1 MKVNTDIYLLAAKR
15 TPIASFGSEL
25 ASLTATDL
33 ASEAIKATL
42 QSAGVSGREVE
53 ETFLGNVCAAGVGQ
67 APARQAALKAGISEK
82 SPATTI
88 NKVCASGLKSIILA
102 AQTLQLNQRKLVVA
116 GGAESM
122 SNIPYYDRAARWG
135 VKFGDQK
142 LIDGLAYDGLTDAT
156 EGAPMGVLAEKIC
169 REKGISREAQDLYSI
184 ESYKRAQKAW
194 EENSFSN
201 EVCPLSINGRKG
213 VILIDKDEECF
224 RVNFDKISQLKPAF
238 DVAGTITAANAS
250 TINDG
255 AAAVL
260 LANSEGLEK
269 ISSKPIAK
277 IIGYNETALTPE
289 QFTLAPIEA
298 TKALLKTTGITLEEI
313 DLFEINE
320 AFAMVPLA
328 FAQALNVGLDKINV
342 NGGAVS
348 LGHPIG
354 CSGTRI
360 VVTLVHALKERNKQY
375 GIAAICNGGG
385 GASAIL
391 IEAL

>member
-1 MKVNTDIYLLAAKR
+1 MKVNTDIYILAAKR

-25 ASLTATDL
+25 ASLKATDL

-42 QSAGVSGREVE
+42 QSAGVSGREIE

-102 AQTLQLNQRKLVVA
+102 TQTLQLNQRKLVVA

-156 EGAPMGVLAEKIC
+156 QGVAMGVLAEKVC
-169 REKGISREAQDLYSI
+169 KEKGISREAQDQYSLV
-184 ESYKRAQKAW
+184 SYKRAQKAW
-194 EENSFSN
+194 QENSFNN
-201 EVCPLSINGRKG
+201 EVCPITISSKKG
-213 VILIDKDEECF
+213 VVHIDKDEECF
-224 RVNFDKISQLKPAF
+224 RIDFDKVAQLKPAF
-238 DVAGTITAANAS
+238 DPEGTITAANAS

-255 AAAVL
+255 AAAIL
-260 LANSEGLEK
+260 LANSEGLET

-277 IIGYNETALTPE
+277 IIGYSETALSPAE
-289 QFTLAPIEA
+289 FTLAPIEA
-298 TKALLKTTGITLEEI
+298 TKALLKTTGVALEEV

-328 FAQALNVGLDKINV
+328 FAEALNVGLDKINV

-360 VVTLVHALKERNKQY
+360 VVTLVHALRARKMRY

-385 GASAIL
+385 GASAML

>member
-25 ASLTATDL
+25 VSLTATDL

-42 QSAGVSGREVE
+42 QSAGVSGGEVE
-53 ETFLGNVCAAGVGQ
+53 ETFLGNVCAAGIGQ

-102 AQTLQLNQRKLVVA
+102 TQALQLNQRKLVIA

-156 EGAPMGVLAEKIC
+156 EGVAMGVLAERVCK
-169 REKGISREAQDLYSI
+169 ENGISREAQDQYSI
-184 ESYKRAQKAW
+184 DSYKRAQRAW
-194 EENSFSN
+194 EEKSFSN
-201 EVCPLSINGRKG
+201 EVCPISISSRKG
-213 VILIDKDEECF
+213 VVLIDKDEECF
-224 RVNFDKISQLKPAF
+224 RVNFEKISQLKPAF
-238 DVAGTITAANAS
+238 DPDGTITAANAS

-255 AAAVL
+255 AAAIL
-260 LANSEGLEK
+260 LANSEGLK
-269 ISSKPIAK
+269 TLSSKPIAK
-277 IIGYNETALTPE
+277 LIGYSETALTPAE
-289 QFTLAPIEA
+289 FTLAPIEA
-298 TKALLKTTGITLEEI
+298 TKALLKTTGITLEEV

-328 FAQALNVGLDKINV
+328 FAEALNVGLDKINV

-354 CSGTRI
+354 CSGARI
-360 VVTLVHALKERNKQY
+360 VVTLVHALR
-375 GIAAICNGGG
+375 AR
-385 GASAIL
+385 
-391 IEAL
+391 

>member
-201 EVCPLSINGRKG
+201 EICPLSINGRKG

-260 LANSEGLEK
+260 LANSKGLEK
-269 ISSKPIAK
+269 ISVKPIAK
-277 IIGYNETALTPE
+277 IIGYSETALAPE

-298 TKALLKTTGITLEEI
+298 TKVLLKTTGITLEEI

>member
-1 MKVNTDIYLLAAKR
+1 MKANTDIYLLAAKR

-53 ETFLGNVCAAGVGQ
+53 ETFLGNVCAAGIGQ

-102 AQTLQLNQRKLVVA
+102 TQALQLNQRKLVIA

-156 EGAPMGVLAEKIC
+156 EGVAMGVLAESIC
-169 REKGISREAQDLYSI
+169 KEKGISREAQDQYTI
-184 ESYKRAQKAW
+184 DSYKRAQRGW
-194 EENSFSN
+194 EEKSFSN
-201 EVCPLSINGRKG
+201 EVCPISIISKKG
-213 VILIDKDEECF
+213 VVLIDKDEECF
-224 RVNFDKISQLKPAF
+224 RVNFEKISQLKPAF
-238 DVAGTITAANAS
+238 DPDGTITAANAS

-255 AAAVL
+255 AAAIL
-260 LANSEGLEK
+260 LANSEGLK
-269 ISSKPIAK
+269 TISSKPIAK
-277 IIGYNETALTPE
+277 IIGYSETALTPAE
-289 QFTLAPIEA
+289 FTLAPIEA
-298 TKALLKTTGITLEEI
+298 TKALLETTGIPLEEV

-354 CSGTRI
+354 CSGARI
-360 VVTLVHALKERNKQY
+360 VVTLVHALRARNRRY

-391 IEAL
+391 VEAL

>member
-102 AQTLQLNQRKLVVA
+102 TQALQLNQRKLVIA
-116 GGAESM
+116 GGAERM

-156 EGAPMGVLAEKIC
+156 EGVAMGVLAESIC
-169 REKGISREAQDLYSI
+169 KEKGISREAQDQYSI
-184 ESYKRAQKAW
+184 DSYKRAQRAW
-194 EENSFSN
+194 EEKFFSN
-201 EVCPLSINGRKG
+201 EVCPISISSRKG
-213 VILIDKDEECF
+213 VVLIDKDEECF
-224 RVNFDKISQLKPAF
+224 RVNFEKISQLKPAF
-238 DVAGTITAANAS
+238 DPDGTITAANAS

-255 AAAVL
+255 AAAIL
-260 LANSEGLEK
+260 LANSEGLK
-269 ISSKPIAK
+269 TISSKPIAK
-277 IIGYNETALTPE
+277 IIGYSETALTPAE
-289 QFTLAPIEA
+289 FTLAPIEA
-298 TKALLKTTGITLEEI
+298 TKALLETTGIPLEEV

-354 CSGTRI
+354 CSGARI
-360 VVTLVHALKERNKQY
+360 VVTLVHALRARKMRY

-391 IEAL
+391 VEAL

>member
-1 MKVNTDIYLLAAKR
+1 MKANTDIYLLAAKR

-53 ETFLGNVCAAGVGQ
+53 ETFLGNVCAAGIGQ

-102 AQTLQLNQRKLVVA
+102 TQALQLNQRKLVIA

-156 EGAPMGVLAEKIC
+156 EGVAMGVLAESIC
-169 REKGISREAQDLYSI
+169 KEKGISREAQDQYTI
-184 ESYKRAQKAW
+184 DSYKRAQRGW
-194 EENSFSN
+194 EEKSFSN
-201 EVCPLSINGRKG
+201 EVCPISISSKKG
-213 VILIDKDEECF
+213 VVLIDKDEECF
-224 RVNFDKISQLKPAF
+224 KVNFEKISQLKPAF
-238 DVAGTITAANAS
+238 DPDGTITAANAS

-255 AAAVL
+255 AAAIL
-260 LANSEGLEK
+260 LANSEGLK
-269 ISSKPIAK
+269 TISSKPIAK
-277 IIGYNETALTPE
+277 IIGYSETALTPAE
-289 QFTLAPIEA
+289 FTLAPIEA
-298 TKALLKTTGITLEEI
+298 TKALLETTGIPLEEV

-354 CSGTRI
+354 CSGARI
-360 VVTLVHALKERNKQY
+360 VVTLVHALRARNRRY

-391 IEAL
+391 VEAL

>member
-42 QSAGVSGREVE
+42 ESAGVSGPEVE

-67 APARQAALKAGISEK
+67 APARQSALKAGISEK

-102 AQTLQLNQRKLVVA
+102 TQALQLNQRKLVVA
-116 GGAESM
+116 GGTESM

-142 LIDGLAYDGLTDAT
+142 FIDGLAYDGLTDAT
-156 EGAPMGVLAEKIC
+156 EGVAMGVLAEKVC
-169 REKGISREAQDLYSI
+169 KEKGISREVQDQYSI
-184 ESYKRAQKAW
+184 DSYKRAQKAW
-194 EENSFSN
+194 EEKAFSN
-201 EVCPLSINGRKG
+201 EVCPVSISSKKG

-224 RVNFDKISQLKPAF
+224 RVNFKKISQLKPAF
-238 DVAGTITAANAS
+238 DPAGTITAANAS

-255 AAAVL
+255 AAAIL
-260 LANSEGLEK
+260 LANSEGLK
-269 ISSKPIAK
+269 SISSKPIAK
-277 IIGYNETALTPE
+277 IIGYSETALTPAE
-289 QFTLAPIEA
+289 FTLAPIEA
-298 TKALLKTTGITLEEI
+298 TKALLKTTGITLEEVA
-313 DLFEINE
+313 LFEVNE

-328 FAQALNVGLDKINV
+328 FAGAFNVGLDKVNV

-360 VVTLVHALKERNKQY
+360 VVTLVHALRARNMRY

-385 GASAIL
+385 GASAML
-391 IEAL
+391 VEAL

>member
-201 EVCPLSINGRKG
+201 EICPLSINGRKG

-260 LANSEGLEK
+260 LANSKGLEK
-269 ISSKPIAK
+269 ISVKPIAK
-277 IIGYNETALTPE
+277 IIGYSETALAPE

-298 TKALLKTTGITLEEI
+298 TKVLLKTTGITLEEI

-360 VVTLVHALKERNKQY
+360 VVTLVHALKERKKQY

>member
-1 MKVNTDIYLLAAKR
+1 MKANTDIYLLAAKR

-102 AQTLQLNQRKLVVA
+102 TQALQLNQRKLVIA

-156 EGAPMGVLAEKIC
+156 EGVAMGVLAESIC
-169 REKGISREAQDLYSI
+169 KEKGISREAQDQYSI
-184 ESYKRAQKAW
+184 DSYKRAQRAW
-194 EENSFSN
+194 EEKSFSN
-201 EVCPLSINGRKG
+201 EVCPISISSRKG

-224 RVNFDKISQLKPAF
+224 RVNFEKISQLKPAF
-238 DVAGTITAANAS
+238 DPDGTITAANAS

-255 AAAVL
+255 AAAIL
-260 LANSEGLEK
+260 LANSEGLK
-269 ISSKPIAK
+269 TISSKPIAK
-277 IIGYNETALTPE
+277 IIGYSETALTPAE
-289 QFTLAPIEA
+289 FTLAPIEA
-298 TKALLKTTGITLEEI
+298 TKALLETTGIPLEEV

-360 VVTLVHALKERNKQY
+360 VVTLVHALRARKMRY

-385 GASAIL
+385 GASAVL
-391 IEAL
+391 VEAL

>member
-260 LANSEGLEK
+260 LANSKGLEK
-269 ISSKPIAK
+269 ISVKPIAK
-277 IIGYNETALTPE
+277 IIGYSETALAPE

-298 TKALLKTTGITLEEI
+298 TKVLLKTTGITLEEI

-360 VVTLVHALKERNKQY
+360 VVTLVHALKERKKRY

>member
-1 MKVNTDIYLLAAKR
+1 M
-15 TPIASFGSEL
+15 
-25 ASLTATDL
+25 
-33 ASEAIKATL
+33 
-42 QSAGVSGREVE
+42 
-53 ETFLGNVCAAGVGQ
+53 GNVCAAGVGQ

-102 AQTLQLNQRKLVVA
+102 TQTLQLNQRKLVVA
-116 GGAESM
+116 GGTESM

-156 EGAPMGVLAEKIC
+156 EGVAMGVLAEKVC
-169 REKGISREAQDLYSI
+169 KEKGISREAQDQYSVA
-184 ESYKRAQKAW
+184 SYKRAQKAW
-194 EENSFSN
+194 QENSFRN
-201 EVCPLSINGRKG
+201 EVCPISINSKKG
-213 VILIDKDEECF
+213 VVHIDKDEECF
-224 RVNFDKISQLKPAF
+224 RVNFDKVSQLKPAF
-238 DVAGTITAANAS
+238 DPDGTITAANAS

-255 AAAVL
+255 AAAIL
-260 LANSEGLEK
+260 LANSEGLET

-277 IIGYNETALTPE
+277 IIGYSETALSPAR
-289 QFTLAPIEA
+289 FTLAPIDA
-298 TKALLKTTGITLEEI
+298 TKALLKTTDVAIEEV

-328 FAQALNVGLDKINV
+328 FAEALNVGLDKINV

-360 VVTLVHALKERNKQY
+360 VVTLVHALRARNMKY

-385 GASAIL
+385 GASAML
-391 IEAL
+391 VEAL

>member
-33 ASEAIKATL
+33 AAEAIKATL
-42 QSAGVSGREVE
+42 ESAGVSGPEVE

-102 AQTLQLNQRKLVVA
+102 TQALQLNQRKLVIA

-156 EGAPMGVLAEKIC
+156 EGVAMGVLAERVCK
-169 REKGISREAQDLYSI
+169 EKGISREAQDQYSI
-184 ESYKRAQKAW
+184 DSYKRAQRAW
-194 EENSFSN
+194 KEKSFSN
-201 EVCPLSINGRKG
+201 EVCPISISSRKG
-213 VILIDKDEECF
+213 VVLIDKDEECF
-224 RVNFDKISQLKPAF
+224 RVNFDKVSQLKPAF
-238 DVAGTITAANAS
+238 DSDGTITAANAS

-260 LANSEGLEK
+260 LANSEGLK
-269 ISSKPIAK
+269 TISSKPIAK
-277 IIGYNETALTPE
+277 IIGYSETSLTPAE
-289 QFTLAPIEA
+289 FTLAPIEA
-298 TKALLKTTGITLEEI
+298 TKALLETTDIPLEEV

-328 FAQALNVGLDKINV
+328 FAEALNVGLDKINV

-354 CSGTRI
+354 CSGARI
-360 VVTLVHALKERNKQY
+360 VVTLVHALRARKMRY

-385 GASAIL
+385 GASAML

>member
-25 ASLTATDL
+25 APLTATDL
-33 ASEAIKATL
+33 AAEAIKAAL
-42 QSAGVSGREVE
+42 ESAGVSGREVE

-102 AQTLQLNQRKLVVA
+102 TQALQLNQRKLVIA

-156 EGAPMGVLAEKIC
+156 EGVAMGVLAEKIC
-169 REKGISREAQDLYSI
+169 KEKGISREAQDQFSI
-184 ESYKRAQKAW
+184 NSYKRAQKAW
-194 EENSFSN
+194 EEKSFSD
-201 EVCPLSINGRKG
+201 EVCPISISSKKG
-213 VILIDKDEECF
+213 VVLIDKDEECF
-224 RVNFDKISQLKPAF
+224 KVNFDRVSQLKPAF
-238 DVAGTITAANAS
+238 DPDGTITAANAS

-260 LANSEGLEK
+260 LSNSEGLE
-269 ISSKPIAK
+269 ITSSKPIAK
-277 IIGYNETALTPE
+277 IIGYSETALTPAA
-289 QFTLAPIEA
+289 FTLAPIEA
-298 TKALLKTTGITLEEI
+298 TKALLKTTGITLEEV

-328 FAQALNVGLDKINV
+328 FAKALNVGLDKINI

-360 VVTLVHALKERNKQY
+360 VVTLVHALRTRNMRY

-385 GASAIL
+385 GASAML

>member
-42 QSAGVSGREVE
+42 QSAGVSGRDIE

-102 AQTLQLNQRKLVVA
+102 TQTLQLNQRKLVVA
-116 GGAESM
+116 GGTESM

-156 EGAPMGVLAEKIC
+156 EGVAMGVLAEKIC
-169 REKGISREAQDLYSI
+169 KEKGISREAQDQYSI
-184 ESYKRAQKAW
+184 DSYKRAQKAW
-194 EENSFSN
+194 EEKAFSN
-201 EVCPLSINGRKG
+201 EVCPVSINSKKG
-213 VILIDKDEECF
+213 VVHIDKDEECF
-224 RVNFDKISQLKPAF
+224 RVNFDRISQLKPAF
-238 DVAGTITAANAS
+238 DPDGTITAANAS

-255 AAAVL
+255 AAAIL
-260 LANSEGLEK
+260 LANNEGLK
-269 ISSKPIAK
+269 SISSKPIAK
-277 IIGYNETALTPE
+277 IIGYSETALTPAE
-289 QFTLAPIEA
+289 FTLAPIEA
-298 TKALLKTTGITLEEI
+298 TKALLKTTGITLEEVS
-313 DLFEINE
+313 LFEVNE

-328 FAQALNVGLDKINV
+328 FAGAFNVGLDKVNV

-360 VVTLVHALKERNKQY
+360 VVTLVHALRARNMRY

-385 GASAIL
+385 GASAML
-391 IEAL
+391 VEAL

>member
-1 MKVNTDIYLLAAKR
+1 MKANTDIYLLAAKR

-102 AQTLQLNQRKLVVA
+102 TQALQLNQRKLVIA

-142 LIDGLAYDGLTDAT
+142 LMDGLAYDGLTDAT
-156 EGAPMGVLAEKIC
+156 EGVAMGVLAESIC
-169 REKGISREAQDLYSI
+169 KEKGISREAQDQYSI
-184 ESYKRAQKAW
+184 DSYKRAQRAW
-194 EENSFSN
+194 EDKSFSN
-201 EVCPLSINGRKG
+201 EVCPISISSKKG
-213 VILIDKDEECF
+213 VVLINKDEECF
-224 RVNFDKISQLKPAF
+224 RVNFEKISQLKPAF
-238 DVAGTITAANAS
+238 DPDGTITAANAS

-255 AAAVL
+255 AAAIL
-260 LANSEGLEK
+260 LANSEGLK
-269 ISSKPIAK
+269 TISSKPIAK
-277 IIGYNETALTPE
+277 IIGYSETALTPAE
-289 QFTLAPIEA
+289 FTLAPIEA
-298 TKALLKTTGITLEEI
+298 TKALLETTGIPLEEV

-354 CSGTRI
+354 CSGARI
-360 VVTLVHALKERNKQY
+360 VVTLVHALRARKMRY

-391 IEAL
+391 VEAL

>member
-33 ASEAIKATL
+33 AAEAIKATL
-42 QSAGVSGREVE
+42 ESAGVSGPELE

-102 AQTLQLNQRKLVVA
+102 TQALQLNQRKLVIA

-142 LIDGLAYDGLTDAT
+142 HIDGLAYDGLTDAT
-156 EGAPMGVLAEKIC
+156 EGVAMGVLAESIC
-169 REKGISREAQDLYSI
+169 KEKGISREAQDQYSI
-184 ESYKRAQKAW
+184 DSYKRAQRAW
-194 EENSFSN
+194 EEKSFSN
-201 EVCPLSINGRKG
+201 EVCPISISSKKG
-213 VILIDKDEECF
+213 VVLIDKDEECF
-224 RVNFDKISQLKPAF
+224 RVNFEKISQLKPAF
-238 DVAGTITAANAS
+238 DPDGTITAANAS

-255 AAAVL
+255 AAAIL
-260 LANSEGLEK
+260 LANSEGLK
-269 ISSKPIAK
+269 TISSKPIAK
-277 IIGYNETALTPE
+277 IIGYSETALTPAE
-289 QFTLAPIEA
+289 FTLAPIEA
-298 TKALLKTTGITLEEI
+298 TKALLETTGIPLEEV

-354 CSGTRI
+354 CSGARI
-360 VVTLVHALKERNKQY
+360 VVTLVHALRARKMRY
-375 GIAAICNGGG
+375 GIATICNGGG

-391 IEAL
+391 VEAL

>member
-1 MKVNTDIYLLAAKR
+1 
-15 TPIASFGSEL
+15 
-25 ASLTATDL
+25 
-33 ASEAIKATL
+33 
-42 QSAGVSGREVE
+42 
-53 ETFLGNVCAAGVGQ
+53 
-67 APARQAALKAGISEK
+67 
-82 SPATTI
+82 
-88 NKVCASGLKSIILA
+88 
-102 AQTLQLNQRKLVVA
+102 
-116 GGAESM
+116 
-122 SNIPYYDRAARWG
+122 
-135 VKFGDQK
+135 
-142 LIDGLAYDGLTDAT
+142 
-156 EGAPMGVLAEKIC
+156 MGVLAEKIC

-260 LANSEGLEK
+260 LANSKGLEK
-269 ISSKPIAK
+269 ISAKPIAK
-277 IIGYNETALTPE
+277 IIGYSETALAPE

-298 TKALLKTTGITLEEI
+298 TKVLLKTTGITLEEI

-328 FAQALNVGLDKINV
+328 FAQALNVGLDQINV

>member
-33 ASEAIKATL
+33 AAEAIKATL
-42 QSAGVSGREVE
+42 ESAGVSGPEVE

-102 AQTLQLNQRKLVVA
+102 TQALQLNQRKLVIA

-156 EGAPMGVLAEKIC
+156 EGVAMGVLAESVCK
-169 REKGISREAQDLYSI
+169 EKGISREAQDQYSI
-184 ESYKRAQKAW
+184 DSYKRAQRAW
-194 EENSFSN
+194 EEKSFSN
-201 EVCPLSINGRKG
+201 EVCPISISSKKG
-213 VILIDKDEECF
+213 VVLIDKDEECF
-224 RVNFDKISQLKPAF
+224 RVNFEKISQLKPAF
-238 DVAGTITAANAS
+238 DPDGTITAANAS

-255 AAAVL
+255 AAAIL
-260 LANSEGLEK
+260 LANSEGLK
-269 ISSKPIAK
+269 TISSKPIAK
-277 IIGYNETALTPE
+277 IIGYSETALTPAE
-289 QFTLAPIEA
+289 FTLAPIEA
-298 TKALLKTTGITLEEI
+298 TKALLETTGIPLEEV

-354 CSGTRI
+354 CSGARI
-360 VVTLVHALKERNKQY
+360 VVTLVHALRARKTRY

-391 IEAL
+391 VEAL

>member
-33 ASEAIKATL
+33 AAEAIKATL
-42 QSAGVSGREVE
+42 KSAGVSGREVE

-88 NKVCASGLKSIILA
+88 NTVCASGLKSIILA
-102 AQTLQLNQRKLVVA
+102 TQTLQLNQRKLVLA
-116 GGAESM
+116 GGTESM

-156 EGAPMGVLAEKIC
+156 EGVAMGDLAESVCK
-169 REKGISREAQDLYSI
+169 EKGISREAQDQYSI
-184 ESYKRAQKAW
+184 DSYKRAQRAW
-194 EENSFSN
+194 EEKFFSN
-201 EVCPLSINGRKG
+201 EVCPISISSKKG
-213 VILIDKDEECF
+213 VVLIDKDEECF
-224 RVNFDKISQLKPAF
+224 RVNFEKISQLKPAF
-238 DVAGTITAANAS
+238 DPNGTITAANAS

-255 AAAVL
+255 AAAIL
-260 LANSEGLEK
+260 LANSEGLK
-269 ISSKPIAK
+269 TISSKPIAK
-277 IIGYNETALTPE
+277 IIGYSETALTPAE
-289 QFTLAPIEA
+289 FTLAPIEA
-298 TKALLKTTGITLEEI
+298 TKALLETTGIPLEEV

-328 FAQALNVGLDKINV
+328 FAEALNLGLDKINV

-360 VVTLVHALKERNKQY
+360 VVTLVHALRARNMRY

-385 GASAIL
+385 GASAML
-391 IEAL
+391 VEAL

>member
-1 MKVNTDIYLLAAKR
+1 MKANTDIYLLAAKR

-102 AQTLQLNQRKLVVA
+102 TQALQLNQRKLVIA

-156 EGAPMGVLAEKIC
+156 EGVAMGVLAESIC
-169 REKGISREAQDLYSI
+169 KEKGISREAQDQYSI
-184 ESYKRAQKAW
+184 DSYKRAQRAW
-194 EENSFSN
+194 EEKSFSN
-201 EVCPLSINGRKG
+201 EVCPISISSKKG
-213 VILIDKDEECF
+213 VVLIDKDEECF
-224 RVNFDKISQLKPAF
+224 RVNFEKISQLKPAF
-238 DVAGTITAANAS
+238 DPDGTITAANAS

-255 AAAVL
+255 AAAIL
-260 LANSEGLEK
+260 LANSEGLK
-269 ISSKPIAK
+269 TISSKPIAK
-277 IIGYNETALTPE
+277 IIGYSETALTPAE
-289 QFTLAPIEA
+289 FTLAPIEA
-298 TKALLKTTGITLEEI
+298 TKALLETTGIPLEEV

-354 CSGTRI
+354 CSGARI
-360 VVTLVHALKERNKQY
+360 VVTLVHALRARKMRY

-385 GASAIL
+385 GASAML

>member
-1 MKVNTDIYLLAAKR
+1 MKANTDIYLLAAKR

-53 ETFLGNVCAAGVGQ
+53 ETFLGNVCAAGIGQ

-102 AQTLQLNQRKLVVA
+102 TQALQLNQRKLVIA

-156 EGAPMGVLAEKIC
+156 EGVAMGVLAESIC
-169 REKGISREAQDLYSI
+169 KEKGISREAQDQYSI
-184 ESYKRAQKAW
+184 DSYKRAQRAW
-194 EENSFSN
+194 EEKSFSN
-201 EVCPLSINGRKG
+201 EVCPISISSKKG
-213 VILIDKDEECF
+213 VVLIDKDEECF
-224 RVNFDKISQLKPAF
+224 RVNFEKISQLKPAF
-238 DVAGTITAANAS
+238 DPDGTITAANAS

-255 AAAVL
+255 AAAIL
-260 LANSEGLEK
+260 LANSEGLK
-269 ISSKPIAK
+269 TISSKPIAK
-277 IIGYNETALTPE
+277 IIGYSETALTPAE
-289 QFTLAPIEA
+289 FTLAPIEA
-298 TKALLKTTGITLEEI
+298 TKALLETTGIPLEEV

-354 CSGTRI
+354 CSGARI
-360 VVTLVHALKERNKQY
+360 VVTLVHALRARKMRY

-391 IEAL
+391 VEAL

>member
-33 ASEAIKATL
+33 AAEAIKATL

-53 ETFLGNVCAAGVGQ
+53 ETFLGNVCGAGIGQ

-102 AQTLQLNQRKLVVA
+102 TQALQLNQRKLVIA

-156 EGAPMGVLAEKIC
+156 EGVAMGVLAEKIC
-169 REKGISREAQDLYSI
+169 KEKGISREAQDQYSI
-184 ESYKRAQKAW
+184 ASYKRAQKAW
-194 EENSFSN
+194 EEKSFSD
-201 EVCPLSINGRKG
+201 EVCSISISSKNG

-224 RVNFDKISQLKPAF
+224 KVNFDKVSQLKQVF
-238 DVAGTITAANAS
+238 DSEGTITAANAS

-260 LANSEGLEK
+260 LSNYEGLET

-277 IIGYNETALTPE
+277 IIGYSETALTPAE
-289 QFTLAPIEA
+289 FTLAPIEA
-298 TKALLKTTGITLEEI
+298 TKALLKTTGITLEEV

-328 FAQALNVGLDKINV
+328 FAEALNLGLDKINV

-360 VVTLVHALKERNKQY
+360 VVTLVHALRARNMRY

-385 GASAIL
+385 GASAML

>member
-201 EVCPLSINGRKG
+201 EICPLSINGRKG

-277 IIGYNETALTPE
+277 IIGYSETALTPE

-360 VVTLVHALKERNKQY
+360 VVTLVHALKERKKQY

>member
-25 ASLTATDL
+25 ASLTAIDL

-102 AQTLQLNQRKLVVA
+102 AQTLQLNQRKLVIAA
-116 GGAESM
+116 GTESM

-156 EGAPMGVLAEKIC
+156 KGVAMGVLAEKVC
-169 REKGISREAQDLYSI
+169 KEKGISREAQDQYSI
-184 ESYKRAQKAW
+184 ASYKRAQKAW
-194 EENSFSN
+194 EEKSFSN
-201 EVCPLSINGRKG
+201 EVCPISISSKKG
-213 VILIDKDEECF
+213 VVLIDKDEECF
-224 RVNFDKISQLKPAF
+224 RVNFDKVSQLKPAF
-238 DVAGTITAANAS
+238 DPDGTITAANAS

-255 AAAVL
+255 AAAIL
-260 LANSEGLEK
+260 LANSKGLETF
-269 ISSKPIAK
+269 SSKPIAK
-277 IIGYNETALTPE
+277 IIGYSETSLSPAR
-289 QFTLAPIEA
+289 FTLAPIEA

-328 FAQALNVGLDKINV
+328 FAEALKIELDKINV

-360 VVTLVHALKERNKQY
+360 VVTLVHALRARNMRY

-385 GASAIL
+385 GASAML

>member
-201 EVCPLSINGRKG
+201 EICPLSINGRKG

-277 IIGYNETALTPE
+277 IIGYSETALTPE

-360 VVTLVHALKERNKQY
+360 VVTLVHALKKCNKRY

>member
-1 MKVNTDIYLLAAKR
+1 MKVITDIYLLAAKR

-33 ASEAIKATL
+33 ASEAIKAIL
-42 QSAGVSGREVE
+42 ESAGVSGQKIE
-53 ETFLGNVCAAGVGQ
+53 ETFLGNVCTAGVGQ

-116 GGAESM
+116 GGTESM

-142 LIDGLAYDGLTDAT
+142 LIDGLAFDGLTDAT
-156 EGAPMGVLAEKIC
+156 ERVAMGVLAEGVCKEKKID
-169 REKGISREAQDLYSI
+169 REAQDQYSAQ
-184 ESYKRAQKAW
+184 SYRRAQKAW
-194 EENSFSN
+194 KENAFMNEICPVKIVTRN
-201 EVCPLSINGRKG
+201 EV
-213 VILIDKDEECF
+213 VIIDKDEECF
-224 RVNFDKISQLKPAF
+224 SVNFDKIPQLKPVFEAG
-238 DVAGTITAANAS
+238 GTITAASAS
-250 TINDG
+250 TLNDG
-255 AAAVL
+255 ASAVL
-260 LANSEGLEK
+260 LANSAGLET

-277 IIGYNETALTPE
+277 IIGYSETALSPP

-298 TKALLKTTGITLEEI
+298 TRALLKTTGIPLEEI

-328 FAQALNVGLDKINV
+328 FAEALDVELDKINIH
-342 NGGAVS
+342 GGAVS

-360 VVTLVHALKERNKQY
+360 VVTLVHALKTYNKRY

>member
-1 MKVNTDIYLLAAKR
+1 MKANTDIYLLAAKR

-53 ETFLGNVCAAGVGQ
+53 ETFLGNVCAAGIGQ

-102 AQTLQLNQRKLVVA
+102 TQALQLNQRKLVIA

-156 EGAPMGVLAEKIC
+156 EGVAMGVLAESIC
-169 REKGISREAQDLYSI
+169 KEKGISREAQDQYTI
-184 ESYKRAQKAW
+184 DSYKRAQRGW
-194 EENSFSN
+194 EEKSFSN
-201 EVCPLSINGRKG
+201 EVCPISIISKKG
-213 VILIDKDEECF
+213 VVLIDKDEECF
-224 RVNFDKISQLKPAF
+224 KVNFEKISQLKPAF
-238 DVAGTITAANAS
+238 DPDGTITAANAS

-255 AAAVL
+255 AAAIL
-260 LANSEGLEK
+260 LANSEGLK
-269 ISSKPIAK
+269 TISSKPIAK
-277 IIGYNETALTPE
+277 IIGYSETALTPAE
-289 QFTLAPIEA
+289 FTLAPIEA
-298 TKALLKTTGITLEEI
+298 TKALLETTGIPLEEV

-354 CSGTRI
+354 CSGARI
-360 VVTLVHALKERNKQY
+360 VVTLVHALRARNRRY

-391 IEAL
+391 VEAL

>member
-25 ASLTATDL
+25 ASLTAIDL

-102 AQTLQLNQRKLVVA
+102 AQTLQLNQRKLVIAA
-116 GGAESM
+116 GTESM

-156 EGAPMGVLAEKIC
+156 KGVAMGVLAEKVC
-169 REKGISREAQDLYSI
+169 KEKGISREAQDQYSI
-184 ESYKRAQKAW
+184 ASYKRAQKAW
-194 EENSFSN
+194 EEKSFSN
-201 EVCPLSINGRKG
+201 EVCPISISSKKG
-213 VILIDKDEECF
+213 VVLIDKDEECF
-224 RVNFDKISQLKPAF
+224 RVNFDKVSQLKPAF
-238 DVAGTITAANAS
+238 DPDGTITAANAS

-255 AAAVL
+255 AAAIL
-260 LANSEGLEK
+260 LANSEGLK
-269 ISSKPIAK
+269 TISSKPIAK
-277 IIGYNETALTPE
+277 IIGYSETALTPAE
-289 QFTLAPIEA
+289 FTLAPIEA
-298 TKALLKTTGITLEEI
+298 TKALLETTGIPLEEV

-354 CSGTRI
+354 CSGARI
-360 VVTLVHALKERNKQY
+360 VVTLVHALRARKMRY

-391 IEAL
+391 VEAL

>member
-1 MKVNTDIYLLAAKR
+1 MKANTDIYLLAAKR

-53 ETFLGNVCAAGVGQ
+53 ETFLGNVCAAGIGQ

-102 AQTLQLNQRKLVVA
+102 TQALQLNQRKLVIA

-156 EGAPMGVLAEKIC
+156 EGVAMGVLAESIC
-169 REKGISREAQDLYSI
+169 KEKGISREAQDQYTI
-184 ESYKRAQKAW
+184 DSYKRAQRGW
-194 EENSFSN
+194 EEKSFSN
-201 EVCPLSINGRKG
+201 EVCPISIISKKG
-213 VILIDKDEECF
+213 VVLIDKDEECF
-224 RVNFDKISQLKPAF
+224 KVNFEKISQLKPAF
-238 DVAGTITAANAS
+238 DPDGTITAANAS

-255 AAAVL
+255 AAAIL
-260 LANSEGLEK
+260 LANSEGLK
-269 ISSKPIAK
+269 TISSKPIAK
-277 IIGYNETALTPE
+277 IIGYSETALTPAE
-289 QFTLAPIEA
+289 FTLAPIEA
-298 TKALLKTTGITLEEI
+298 TKALLETTGIPLEEV

-354 CSGTRI
+354 CSGARI
-360 VVTLVHALKERNKQY
+360 VVTLVQALRARNRRY

-391 IEAL
+391 VEAL

>member
-53 ETFLGNVCAAGVGQ
+53 ETFLGNVCAAGIGQ

-102 AQTLQLNQRKLVVA
+102 TQALQLNQRKLVIA

-156 EGAPMGVLAEKIC
+156 EGVAMGVLAESIC
-169 REKGISREAQDLYSI
+169 KEKGISREAQDQYTI
-184 ESYKRAQKAW
+184 DSYKRAQRGW
-194 EENSFSN
+194 EEKSFSN
-201 EVCPLSINGRKG
+201 EVCPISIISKKG
-213 VILIDKDEECF
+213 VVLIDKDEECF
-224 RVNFDKISQLKPAF
+224 KVNFEKISQLKPAF
-238 DVAGTITAANAS
+238 DPDGTITAANAS

-255 AAAVL
+255 AAAIL
-260 LANSEGLEK
+260 LANSEGLK
-269 ISSKPIAK
+269 TISSKPIAK
-277 IIGYNETALTPE
+277 IIGYSETALTPAE
-289 QFTLAPIEA
+289 FTLAPIEA
-298 TKALLKTTGITLEEI
+298 TKALLETTGIPLEEV

-354 CSGTRI
+354 CSGARI
-360 VVTLVHALKERNKQY
+360 VVTLVHALRARIRRY

-391 IEAL
+391 VEAL

>member
-15 TPIASFGSEL
+15 TPITSFGSEL
-25 ASLTATDL
+25 ASLTAAEL

-42 QSAGVSGREVE
+42 QSAGVSGRDIE

-102 AQTLQLNQRKLVVA
+102 TQTLQLNQRKLVVA
-116 GGAESM
+116 GGTESM

-156 EGAPMGVLAEKIC
+156 EGVAMGVLAEKIC
-169 REKGISREAQDLYSI
+169 KEKGISREAQDQYSI
-184 ESYKRAQKAW
+184 DSYKRAQKAW
-194 EENSFSN
+194 EEKAFSN
-201 EVCPLSINGRKG
+201 EVCPVSINSKKG
-213 VILIDKDEECF
+213 VVHIDKDEECF

-238 DVAGTITAANAS
+238 DPDGTITAANAS

-255 AAAVL
+255 AAAIL
-260 LANSEGLEK
+260 LANNEGLK
-269 ISSKPIAK
+269 SISSKPIAK
-277 IIGYNETALTPE
+277 IIGYSETALTPAE
-289 QFTLAPIEA
+289 FTLAPIEA
-298 TKALLKTTGITLEEI
+298 TKALLKTTGITLEEVS
-313 DLFEINE
+313 LFEVNE

-328 FAQALNVGLDKINV
+328 FAGAFNVGLDKVNV

-360 VVTLVHALKERNKQY
+360 VVTLVHALRARNMRY

-385 GASAIL
+385 GASAML
-391 IEAL
+391 VEAL

>member
-1 MKVNTDIYLLAAKR
+1 MKVNTDIYILAAKR

-25 ASLTATDL
+25 ASLKATDL

-42 QSAGVSGREVE
+42 QSAGVSGREIE

-102 AQTLQLNQRKLVVA
+102 TQTLQLNQRKLVVA

-122 SNIPYYDRAARWG
+122 SNIPFYDRAARWG

-156 EGAPMGVLAEKIC
+156 QGVAMGVLAEKVC
-169 REKGISREAQDLYSI
+169 KEKGISREAQDQYSLV
-184 ESYKRAQKAW
+184 SYKRAQKAW
-194 EENSFSN
+194 QENSFNN
-201 EVCPLSINGRKG
+201 EVCPITISSKKG
-213 VILIDKDEECF
+213 VVHIDKDEECF
-224 RVNFDKISQLKPAF
+224 RIDFDKVAQLKPAF
-238 DVAGTITAANAS
+238 DPEGTITAANAS

-255 AAAVL
+255 AAAIL
-260 LANSEGLEK
+260 LANSEGLET

-277 IIGYNETALTPE
+277 IIGYSETALSPAE
-289 QFTLAPIEA
+289 FTLAPIEA
-298 TKALLKTTGITLEEI
+298 TKALLKTTGVALEEV

-328 FAQALNVGLDKINV
+328 FAEALNVGLDKINV

-360 VVTLVHALKERNKQY
+360 VVTLVHALRARNMKY

-385 GASAIL
+385 GASAML

>member
-1 MKVNTDIYLLAAKR
+1 MKVNPDIYLIAAKR

-33 ASEAIKATL
+33 ASEAIKAIL

-53 ETFLGNVCAAGVGQ
+53 ETFLGNVCGAGIGQ

-102 AQTLQLNQRKLVVA
+102 TQALQLNQRKLVIA

-156 EGAPMGVLAEKIC
+156 EGVAMGVLAEKIC
-169 REKGISREAQDLYSI
+169 KEKGISREAQDQYSI
-184 ESYKRAQKAW
+184 ASYKRAQKAW
-194 EENSFSN
+194 KEKSFSD
-201 EVCPLSINGRKG
+201 EVCPISISSKNG

-224 RVNFDKISQLKPAF
+224 KVNFDKVSQLKPAF
-238 DVAGTITAANAS
+238 EPDATITAANAS
-250 TINDG
+250 TVNDG

-260 LANSEGLEK
+260 LSNSEGLEA

-277 IIGYNETALTPE
+277 IIGYSETALAPAE
-289 QFTLAPIEA
+289 FTLAPIEA
-298 TKALLKTTGITLEEI
+298 TKALLKTTGITLEEV

-328 FAQALNVGLDKINV
+328 FAEALNLELDKINV

-360 VVTLVHALKERNKQY
+360 VVTLVHALRARNMRY

-385 GASAIL
+385 GASAML

>member
-53 ETFLGNVCAAGVGQ
+53 ETFLGNVCTAGVGQ

-102 AQTLQLNQRKLVVA
+102 VQTLQLNQRKLVVA

-184 ESYKRAQKAW
+184 ESYKRAQKGW

-277 IIGYNETALTPE
+277 IIGYSETALAPE

-298 TKALLKTTGITLEEI
+298 TKVLLKTTGITLEEI

>member
-1 MKVNTDIYLLAAKR
+1 MKANTDIYLLAAKR

-53 ETFLGNVCAAGVGQ
+53 ETFLGNVCPAGVGQ

-102 AQTLQLNQRKLVVA
+102 TQALQLNQRKLVIA
-116 GGAESM
+116 GGTESM

-156 EGAPMGVLAEKIC
+156 EGVAMGVLAESIC
-169 REKGISREAQDLYSI
+169 KEKGISREAQDQYTI
-184 ESYKRAQKAW
+184 DSYKRAQRAW
-194 EENSFSN
+194 EEKSFSN
-201 EVCPLSINGRKG
+201 EVCPISISSKKG
-213 VILIDKDEECF
+213 VVLIDKDEECF
-224 RVNFDKISQLKPAF
+224 RVNFEKISQLKPAF
-238 DVAGTITAANAS
+238 DPDGTITAANAS

-255 AAAVL
+255 AAAIL
-260 LANSEGLEK
+260 LANSEGLK
-269 ISSKPIAK
+269 TISSKPIAK
-277 IIGYNETALTPE
+277 IIGYSETALTPAE
-289 QFTLAPIEA
+289 FTLAPIEA
-298 TKALLKTTGITLEEI
+298 TKALLETTGIPLEEV

-328 FAQALNVGLDKINV
+328 FAEALNVGLDKINV

-354 CSGTRI
+354 CSGARI
-360 VVTLVHALKERNKQY
+360 VVTLVHALRARKMRY

-391 IEAL
+391 VEAL

>member
-1 MKVNTDIYLLAAKR
+1 MKANTDIYLLAAKR

-25 ASLTATDL
+25 ASLSATDL

-102 AQTLQLNQRKLVVA
+102 TQALQLNQRKLVIA

-156 EGAPMGVLAEKIC
+156 EGVAMGVLAESIC
-169 REKGISREAQDLYSI
+169 KEKGISREAQDQYSI
-184 ESYKRAQKAW
+184 DSYKRAQRAW
-194 EENSFSN
+194 EEKSFSN
-201 EVCPLSINGRKG
+201 EICPILISSRKG
-213 VILIDKDEECF
+213 AVLIDKDEECF
-224 RVNFDKISQLKPAF
+224 RVNFEKISQLKPAF
-238 DVAGTITAANAS
+238 DPDGTITAANAS

-255 AAAVL
+255 AAAIL
-260 LANSEGLEK
+260 LANSEGLK
-269 ISSKPIAK
+269 TISSKPIAK
-277 IIGYNETALTPE
+277 IIGYSETALTPAE
-289 QFTLAPIEA
+289 FTLAPIEV
-298 TKALLKTTGITLEEI
+298 TKALLETTGIPLEEV

-360 VVTLVHALKERNKQY
+360 VVTLVHALRARKMRY

-391 IEAL
+391 VEAL